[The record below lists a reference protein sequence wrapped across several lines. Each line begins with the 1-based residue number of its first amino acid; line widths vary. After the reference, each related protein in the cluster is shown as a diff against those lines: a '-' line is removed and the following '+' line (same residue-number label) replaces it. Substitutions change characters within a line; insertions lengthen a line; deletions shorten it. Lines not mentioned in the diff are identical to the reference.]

1 MASRGRD
8 GATPRSSKAAGRG
21 GPLGLASRLAACEL
35 LHQREAVTLV
45 AAAEEVEV
53 VELVVELIERAPGL
67 AARVRARVTRRI
79 RVM

>member
-1 MASRGRD
+1 M
-8 GATPRSSKAAGRG
+8 TSS
-21 GPLGLASRLAACEL
+21 GLASCKL

-67 AARVRARVTRRI
+67 AARVRARATRRI
-79 RVM
+79 RVGKG